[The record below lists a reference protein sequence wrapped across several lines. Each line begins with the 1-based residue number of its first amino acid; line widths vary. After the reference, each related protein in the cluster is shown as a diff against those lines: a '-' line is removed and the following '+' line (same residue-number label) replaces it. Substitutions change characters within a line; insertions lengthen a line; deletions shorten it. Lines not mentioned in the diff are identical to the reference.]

1 MPQLS
6 TLRDIAGL
14 GSEPARL
21 GSSAVVMI
29 DCQNTYRE
37 GVMRLVGIE
46 DALEEGRRLLERARA
61 AGAPVLHI
69 AHDAGPG
76 SPYDVSAEIGRIAD
90 IVAPLEGEP
99 TIVKNYPN
107 SFVAT
112 DLHERLQALGC
123 ETVIFAGF
131 MTHMCVNSTVRGAFN
146 HGYKPTVVAG
156 AAATRD
162 LPTPSGGVIEARSLH
177 EASLTG
183 LADLFAVVVGK
194 ADDLPA

>member
-1 MPQLS
+1 MAHLS

-14 GSEPARL
+14 GSEPAAL

-37 GVMRLVGIE
+37 GVMRLVGVE

-76 SPYDVSAEIGRIAD
+76 SPYDFSAEIGRIAD
-90 IVAPLEGEP
+90 IVAPRDGEP
-99 TIVKNYPN
+99 TIVKHYPN
-107 SFVAT
+107 AFVGT
-112 DLHERLQALGC
+112 DLDERLRALGR

-131 MTHMCVNSTVRGAFN
+131 MTHMCVNSTVRGAFS

-156 AAATRD
+156 ATATRD
-162 LPTPSGGVIEARSLH
+162 LPTPSGGSVDARSLH
-177 EASLTG
+177 EASLVA
-183 LADLFAVVVGK
+183 LADLFAVIAGT